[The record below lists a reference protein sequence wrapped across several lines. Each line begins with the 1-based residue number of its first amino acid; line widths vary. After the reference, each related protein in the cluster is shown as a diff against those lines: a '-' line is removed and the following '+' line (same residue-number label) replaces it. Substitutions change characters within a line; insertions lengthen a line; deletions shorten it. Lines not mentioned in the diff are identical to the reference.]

1 VTERKYTQPILYTQG
16 GEEPEG
22 YLPVCNAFAE
32 FTLWYDPEQE
42 IEDSVIDL
50 FERYIEDEGDTE
62 WFWKEVH
69 CI

>member
-1 VTERKYTQPILYTQG
+1 MRKYTQPILYTEG

-32 FTLWYDPEQE
+32 FTIWYDPEQE
-42 IEDSVIDL
+42 LEDSVIDL
-50 FERYIEDEGDTE
+50 FERYIEDEGDAD